1 MTKNKTYKILVTWRL
16 MIKFLKNQN
25 KSYKNI
31 DFDFI
36 QKKQGLIEKELLN
49 IIHKYDGIICGD
61 DQITPK
67 VIDNA
72 KKLKVISKWG
82 TGMDT
87 ISVDYAKK
95 NKIRVFNTPNA
106 FSKSVAQ
113 LALSFILS
121 FSRHTFETQNSIKK
135 GDWPKYEGFL
145 IKNKIVGIIGF
156 GNIGKSISK
165 LVLKLGMKVIFNDIK
180 KTKKILNKNIKKVTL
195 TKLLKNS
202 DILITSCDLNK
213 SSFNLINKSK
223 LALMKKTSGVINIS
237 RGGVINENDLY
248 QFLKKEKI
256 AFGALDVFLKE
267 PINKQN
273 KLINL
278 KNCILSSHNAFNT
291 AEEVRNVNINT
302 LKNIFKGLK
311 I

>member
-1 MTKNKTYKILVTWRL
+1 MHEVDEKGNKLVKLETKDNLGSFPIGSRPTTSASFQSSKGKDWTTY
-16 MIKFLKNQN
+16 NNPNAQ
-25 KSYKNI
+25 
-31 DFDFI
+31 
-36 QKKQGLIEKELLN
+36 IEKLLPRAMRAFYF
-49 IIHKYDGIICGD
+49 IDGEFLENLASTFTGVKNSVED
-61 DQITPK
+61 
-67 VIDNA
+67 
-72 KKLKVISKWG
+72 ISH
-82 TGMDT
+82 
-87 ISVDYAKK
+87 INLVNYA
-95 NKIRVFNTPNA
+95 IA
-106 FSKSVAQ
+106 
-113 LALSFILS
+113 
-121 FSRHTFETQNSIKK
+121 
-135 GDWPKYEGFL
+135 
-145 IKNKIVGIIGF
+145 
-156 GNIGKSISK
+156 
-165 LVLKLGMKVIFNDIK
+165 
-180 KTKKILNKNIKKVTL
+180 NIKKVTL

-302 LKNIFKGLK
+302 LKNLFKGLK